1 MKVVLPGLIVVLLIC
16 LATLL
21 LTHDKIPEV
30 TIHLAGDSTM
40 AMQRDDNR
48 PMTGWGEAF
57 TSLLCDDIRVIN
69 HARNGRSTKSF
80 LAEGRWED
88 LLLQLHENDL
98 VMIQF
103 GHNDQKINN
112 PALFT
117 SPGKEYEKNLQRF
130 VSDVR
135 KRGADPVL
143 LTSIVRRA
151 FTPQGSLDNTLG
163 DYPAS
168 TRAVART
175 MAVDVIDLNKATK
188 ALVEAEGPDASK
200 ALYLHLT
207 SVAHQNYP
215 EGAQD
220 DTHLSPQG
228 ALQVARLVADEL
240 QKTRS
245 GLICS

>member
-1 MKVVLPGLIVVLLIC
+1 MC
-16 LATLL
+16 AAWLL
-21 LTHDKIPEV
+21 LTHDSDLNL

-40 AMQRDDNR
+40 AVQRESNR
-48 PMTGWGEAF
+48 PITGWGEPLA
-57 TSLLCDDIRVIN
+57 SMLCADIRVTN

-80 LAEGRWED
+80 LSEGRWEH
-88 LLLQLHENDL
+88 LLSQLHKGDV

-117 SPGKEYEKNLQRF
+117 GPWEDYKDNLQRF

-135 KRGADPVL
+135 ERGADPVL
-143 LTSIVRRA
+143 LTPIVRRA
-151 FTPQGSLDNTLG
+151 FNPQGTLDNTLG

-175 MAVDVIDLNKATK
+175 MAVDVIDLNTATK
-188 ALVEAEGPDASK
+188 ALIEAVGPDASK

-207 SVAHQNYP
+207 SGAHQNYP
-215 EGAQD
+215 EAVQD

-228 ALQVARLVADEL
+228 ALQVATLVADEL
-240 QKTRS
+240 LKTRP
-245 GLICS
+245 GLICG